1 MSIKSGANAAPTEK
15 AKDYSLRDIDEIIAL
30 AKRRLARLEAERN
43 RELDRQLRRLL
54 YDRATDSIGNRLVRR
69 LDELIKRAEDQVEQ
83 LEARRA
89 ETLLDGIDGL
99 LLGGGE

>member
-1 MSIKSGANAAPTEK
+1 MENTTKNSI
-15 AKDYSLRDIDEIIAL
+15 RDLDELIAF
-30 AKRRLARLEAERN
+30 ARRRLARIDAERN